1 LLAHLPNYSGFPLKK
16 PLAIV
21 TLSVMLSACA
31 SLRQPSETDAT
42 TAAAATSKKQTLV
55 KATPARK
62 GQAKAKAQPEDA
74 LPTPELSDEV
84 LFRIM
89 SSEIAFQRGQWQA
102 AYVTLLGAAQQTRDP
117 RLAKRAAE
125 MALAARHPNEALA
138 AVRLWTE
145 LAPHSDE
152 ALQNYLGL
160 IMLGDNISEIQP
172 LMAQRLA
179 EADPQ
184 ARGPMILQ
192 IQRLLMRAKDKS
204 GAYTIL
210 QNIVAPYPTLLE
222 THVALAQGAFS
233 NRDGERARDEAKQA
247 LKIKPDSELAILTLA
262 QVTPDGTEAMKL
274 VSDFLKKYP
283 DSREVRVAYARG
295 LVEQKQFEQARSQFQ
310 TLLKD
315 DKDDLTTLY
324 ALGILNVQTNHLTEG
339 ETYLKRYLEV
349 LAAQPED
356 ERDPT
361 QALLLLSQIAE
372 ERNDIPAAL
381 KYLEQVEPGESYNA
395 VQIRRAQLMTKSGD
409 IDGARKVLQQA
420 QSDAGNDRELLQL
433 IQGEAQILRD
443 SERYQ
448 DAADVLSA
456 GLKRFP
462 DSTDLLYDYAMVTDK
477 TGNYKD
483 METSLRKI
491 IELAPNNQHAY
502 NALGYSL
509 ADRNIRLPE
518 AVSLIK
524 KAVELAPEDPFI
536 ADSLGWAEFRMGN
549 MDEAEKELRR
559 AYGLRPDPEIG
570 IHLGEILWT
579 RGKQDEAKKLWRE
592 AQSKDPKNDVLKSTL
607 ERLKVQL

>member
-1 LLAHLPNYSGFPLKK
+1 MKK

-31 SLRQPSETDAT
+31 SLRQPSETE
-42 TAAAATSKKQTLV
+42 AAPVATSKKQALA
-55 KATPARK
+55 KASPTRK
-62 GQAKAKAQPEDA
+62 AQAKAKVQQPEDV
-74 LPTPELSDEV
+74 LPSTELSEEI
-84 LFRIM
+84 LFKIL

-102 AYVTLLGAAQQTRDP
+102 AYVTLLGTAQQTRDP

-125 MALAARHPNEALA
+125 IALAARRPGEALA

-160 IMLGDNISEIQP
+160 IMLGDNIAEIKP
-172 LMAQRLA
+172 LLAQRLA
-179 EADPQ
+179 EAAPQ
-184 ARGPMILQ
+184 ARGPMMLQ
-192 IQRLLMRAKDKS
+192 IQRLLSRARDKT
-204 GAYTIL
+204 AAFDIL
-210 QNIVAPYPTLLE
+210 QDVVAPYPTLIE
-222 THVALAQGAFS
+222 THLALAQGAYA
-233 NRDGERARDEAKQA
+233 NRDATRARDEANQA

-262 QVTPDGTEAMKL
+262 QVTPDPIEAMKL
-274 VSDFLKKYP
+274 VADFLKKYP
-283 DSREVRVAYARG
+283 DAREVRIAYARG
-295 LVEQKQFEQARSQFQ
+295 LVEQKQYEQARGQFQ
-310 TLLKD
+310 ALLKD
-315 DKDDLTTLY
+315 DQDDLTTLF
-324 ALGILNVQTNHLTEG
+324 ALGILNVQTNHLSQA

-349 LAAQPED
+349 LATQPED

-361 QALLLLSQIAE
+361 QAQLLLSQIAE
-372 ERNDIPAAL
+372 ERNDIPGAL
-381 KYLEQVEPGESYNA
+381 KWLEQVEPGEAYVN
-395 VQIRRAQLMTKSGD
+395 VQIRRGQLMAKRGD

-420 QSDAGNDRELLQL
+420 QVEAGNDREQLQL

-443 SERYQ
+443 NGRYQ

-462 DSTDLLYDYAMVTDK
+462 DNTDLLYDYAMAADK
-477 TGNYKD
+477 IGNYKD
-483 METSLRKI
+483 METALRKI

-518 AVSLIK
+518 AVELIK
-524 KAVELAPEDPFI
+524 KAVQLAPEDAFI
-536 ADSLGWAEFRMGN
+536 ADSLGWAEFRIGN
-549 MDEAEKELRR
+549 LDEAEKELRR
-559 AYGLRPDPEIG
+559 AYGLRQDPEIG

>member
-1 LLAHLPNYSGFPLKK
+1 MKK

-204 GAYTIL
+204 GAYIIL

>member
-1 LLAHLPNYSGFPLKK
+1 MKK

-31 SLRQPSETDAT
+31 SLQQPSETDAT
-42 TAAAATSKKQTLV
+42 TVATAKKPTLV
-55 KATPARK
+55 KVSPARK
-62 GQAKAKAQPEDA
+62 GQAKAEALPEDP
-74 LPTPELSDEV
+74 LPTPALSDEILFKV
-84 LFRIM
+84 L

-102 AYVTLLGAAQQTRDP
+102 AYVTLLGTAQQTRDP

-125 MALAARHPNEALA
+125 MAIAARRPNEALA

-152 ALQNYLGL
+152 ALQSYLAL

-179 EADPQ
+179 EASPQ
-184 ARGPMILQ
+184 ARGPLILQ
-192 IQRLLMRAKDKS
+192 IQRLLVRAKDK
-204 GAYTIL
+204 AVVFNIL
-210 QNIVAPYPTLLE
+210 QDIVAPYPTLVE
-222 THVALAQGAFS
+222 THLALARSAYA
-233 NRDGERARDEAKQA
+233 NRDPERARDEAKQA
-247 LKIKPDSELAILTLA
+247 LKLKPDSELAILTLA
-262 QVTPDGTEAMKL
+262 EVTPDSNEAAKL

-283 DSREVRVAYARG
+283 NAREVRIAYARG
-295 LVEQKQFEQARSQFQ
+295 LAEQKQYEQAIRQFQ
-310 TLLKD
+310 TLLKED
-315 DKDDLTTLY
+315 PEDATTLF
-324 ALGILNVQTNHLTEG
+324 ALGILNVQISHFPEG

-349 LAAQPED
+349 LAAQPDD

-361 QALLLLSQIAE
+361 QALLVLSQIAE
-372 ERNDIPAAL
+372 DRNDIPAAL
-381 KYLEQVEPGESYNA
+381 KYLEQVEPGESYA
-395 VQIRRAQLMTKSGD
+395 GVQVRRAQLMAKGGD
-409 IDGARKVLQQA
+409 IDGARKILQQA
-420 QSDAGNDRELLQL
+420 QSDAGSDREVLQF
-433 IQGEAQILRD
+433 IQAEGQLLRD

-448 DAADVLSA
+448 DASDVLSA

-462 DSTDLLYDYAMVTDK
+462 ESTDLLYDYAMVTDK

-518 AVSLIK
+518 AVTLIK
-524 KAVELAPEDPFI
+524 KAVQLAPEDPFI

-549 MDEAEKELRR
+549 LDEAEKELRR

-570 IHLGEILWT
+570 IHLGEILWA

>member
-1 LLAHLPNYSGFPLKK
+1 MKK

-42 TAAAATSKKQTLV
+42 TAATATSKKQTLV

-62 GQAKAKAQPEDA
+62 GQAKAKAQPEDP

-262 QVTPDGTEAMKL
+262 QVTPDGNDAMKL

-372 ERNDIPAAL
+372 ERNDIPTAL

>member
-1 LLAHLPNYSGFPLKK
+1 MKK
-16 PLAIV
+16 TLAIV

-31 SLRQPSETDAT
+31 SLRQPSETDA
-42 TAAAATSKKQTLV
+42 ATVANSKKQTLV
-55 KATPARK
+55 KATPTRK
-62 GQAKAKAQPEDA
+62 GQAKARAPLPEDP

-84 LFRIM
+84 LFKIM

-102 AYVTLLGAAQQTRDP
+102 AYVTLLGTAQQTRDP

-125 MALAARHPNEALA
+125 MALAARRPGEALA

-179 EADPQ
+179 DADPQ
-184 ARGPMILQ
+184 ARGQMILQ
-192 IQRLLMRAKDKS
+192 IQRLLSRAKDKA
-204 GAYTIL
+204 GAFNIL
-210 QNIVAPYPTLLE
+210 QDIVAPYPTLIE
-222 THVALAQGAFS
+222 THLALAQGAFAS
-233 NRDGERARDEAKQA
+233 GDAERARDEANQA
-247 LKIKPDSELAILTLA
+247 LKLKPDSELAILTLA
-262 QVTPDGTEAMKL
+262 QVTPNGNDAMKL

-283 DSREVRVAYARG
+283 NAREVRVAYARG
-295 LVEQKQFEQARSQFQ
+295 LVEQKQFEQARGQFQ

-315 DKDDLTTLY
+315 DQDDLTTLF
-324 ALGILNVQTNHLTEG
+324 ALGILNVQTSRLPEA

-349 LAAQPED
+349 LAGQPED

-372 ERNDIPAAL
+372 ERNDIPGAL
-381 KYLEQVEPGESYNA
+381 KYLEQVEPGEAYVN
-395 VQIRRAQLMTKSGD
+395 VQIRRGQLMAKSGD

-443 SERYQ
+443 NERYQ
-448 DAADVLSA
+448 DSADVLSA

-462 DSTDLLYDYAMVTDK
+462 ESTDLLYDYAMATDK

-483 METSLRKI
+483 MEAALRKI
-491 IELAPNNQHAY
+491 MQLAPNNQHAY

-518 AVSLIK
+518 AVELIK
-524 KAVELAPEDPFI
+524 KAVQLAPEDAFI
-536 ADSLGWAEFRMGN
+536 ADSLGWAEFRQGN
-549 MDEAEKELRR
+549 LDEAEKELRR

-570 IHLGEILWT
+570 IHLGEILWV
-579 RGKQDEAKKLWRE
+579 RGKQDEAKQLWRE

>member
-1 LLAHLPNYSGFPLKK
+1 MKK

-31 SLRQPSETDAT
+31 SLQQPSETDAT
-42 TAAAATSKKQTLV
+42 PVATAKKPTLV
-55 KATPARK
+55 KASPARK
-62 GQAKAKAQPEDA
+62 GQAKAEALPEDP
-74 LPTPELSDEV
+74 LPTPALSDEILFKV
-84 LFRIM
+84 L

-125 MALAARHPNEALA
+125 MAIAARRPNEALA

-152 ALQNYLGL
+152 ALQSYLAL

-179 EADPQ
+179 EASPQ
-184 ARGPMILQ
+184 ARGPLILQ
-192 IQRLLMRAKDKS
+192 IQRLLIRAKDK
-204 GAYTIL
+204 AVVFNIL
-210 QNIVAPYPTLLE
+210 QDIVAPYPTLVE
-222 THVALAQGAFS
+222 THLALARSAYA
-233 NRDGERARDEAKQA
+233 NRDPERARDEAKQA
-247 LKIKPDSELAILTLA
+247 LKLKPDSELAILTLA
-262 QVTPDGTEAMKL
+262 EVTPDGNEAAKL

-283 DSREVRVAYARG
+283 NAREVRIAYARG
-295 LVEQKQFEQARSQFQ
+295 LAEQKQYEQAIRQFQ
-310 TLLKD
+310 TLLKED
-315 DKDDLTTLY
+315 PEDATTLF
-324 ALGILNVQTNHLTEG
+324 ALGILNVQISHFPEA
-339 ETYLKRYLEV
+339 ETYLKRYLAV
-349 LAAQPED
+349 LAAQPDD

-361 QALLLLSQIAE
+361 QALLVLSQIAE
-372 ERNDIPAAL
+372 DRNDIPAAL
-381 KYLEQVEPGESYNA
+381 SYLEQVEPGESYA
-395 VQIRRAQLMTKSGD
+395 GVQVRRAQLMAKGGD
-409 IDGARKVLQQA
+409 IDGARKILQQA
-420 QSDAGNDRELLQL
+420 QSDAGSDREVLQF
-433 IQGEAQILRD
+433 IQAEGQLLRD

-448 DAADVLSA
+448 DASDVLSA

-491 IELAPNNQHAY
+491 IEIAPNNQHAY

-518 AVSLIK
+518 AVTLIK
-524 KAVELAPEDPFI
+524 KAVQLAPEDPFI

-549 MDEAEKELRR
+549 LDEAEKELRR

-570 IHLGEILWT
+570 IHLGEILWA

>member
-1 LLAHLPNYSGFPLKK
+1 MKK

-31 SLRQPSETDAT
+31 SLQQPSETDAT
-42 TAAAATSKKQTLV
+42 PVAAAKKPTLV
-55 KATPARK
+55 KVSPARK
-62 GQAKAKAQPEDA
+62 GQAKAEALPEDP
-74 LPTPELSDEV
+74 LPTPALSDEILFKV
-84 LFRIM
+84 L

-125 MALAARHPNEALA
+125 MAIAARRPNEALV

-152 ALQNYLGL
+152 ALQSYLAL

-172 LMAQRLA
+172 LMTQRLA
-179 EADPQ
+179 DAAPQ
-184 ARGPMILQ
+184 ARGPLILQ
-192 IQRLLMRAKDKS
+192 IQRILSRAKDK
-204 GAYTIL
+204 AAVFNIL
-210 QNIVAPYPTLLE
+210 QDIVAPYPTLVE
-222 THVALAQGAFS
+222 THLALARSAYA
-233 NRDGERARDEAKQA
+233 NRDPDRARDEARQA
-247 LKIKPDSELAILTLA
+247 LKLKPDSELAILTLA
-262 QVTPDGTEAMKL
+262 EVTPDSNEAAKL

-283 DSREVRVAYARG
+283 NAREVRIAYARG
-295 LVEQKQFEQARSQFQ
+295 LAEQKQYEQAIRQFQ
-310 TLLKD
+310 TLLKED
-315 DKDDLTTLY
+315 PEDPTTVF
-324 ALGILNVQTNHLTEG
+324 ALGILNVQISHFPEA
-339 ETYLKRYLEV
+339 ETYLKRYLEL
-349 LAAQPED
+349 LAAQPDD

-361 QALLLLSQIAE
+361 QALLVLSQIAE
-372 ERNDIPAAL
+372 DRNDIPAAL
-381 KYLEQVEPGESYNA
+381 KYLEQVDQGESYA
-395 VQIRRAQLMTKSGD
+395 GVQVRRAQLMAKSGD

-420 QSDAGNDRELLQL
+420 QSEASNDREVLQF
-433 IQGEAQILRD
+433 IQAEGQLLRD

-448 DAADVLSA
+448 DASDVLSA

-491 IELAPNNQHAY
+491 IALAPNNQHAY

-518 AVSLIK
+518 AVTLIK

-549 MDEAEKELRR
+549 LDEAEKELRR

-570 IHLGEILWT
+570 IHLGEILWA

>member
-1 LLAHLPNYSGFPLKK
+1 MKK

-31 SLRQPSETDAT
+31 SLRQPSETDAD
-42 TAAAATSKKQTLV
+42 AGATSKKQTLV
-55 KATPARK
+55 KATPVRSK
-62 GQAKAKAQPEDA
+62 GQAKAKPPVEDP
-74 LPTPELSDEV
+74 LPATELSED
-84 LFRIM
+84 LLYDILRA
-89 SSEIAFQRGQWQA
+89 EIAFQRGQWQP
-102 AYVTLLGAAQQTRDP
+102 AYVTLLSDAQQTRDP

-125 MALAARHPNEALA
+125 MALAARRPGEALA

-160 IMLGDNISEIQP
+160 IMLGDNIGEIQP
-172 LMAQRLA
+172 LLSQRLA
-179 EADPQ
+179 EAAPQ

-192 IQRLLMRAKDKS
+192 IQRLLSRARDKTAS
-204 GAYTIL
+204 FNIL
-210 QNIVAPYPTLLE
+210 QDVVAPYPTLIESHL
-222 THVALAQGAFS
+222 ALAQGAYA
-233 NRDGERARDEAKQA
+233 NRDSSRARDEANQA

-262 QVTPDGTEAMKL
+262 QVTPDAIDAMKL

-283 DSREVRVAYARG
+283 DAREVRVAYARG
-295 LVEQKQFEQARSQFQ
+295 LVEQKQYEQARSQFQ

-315 DKDDLTTLY
+315 DQDDLTTLF
-324 ALGILNVQTNHLTEG
+324 ALGILNVQTNHLG
-339 ETYLKRYLEV
+339 DAETYLKRYLEV
-349 LAAQPED
+349 LASQPED

-372 ERNDIPAAL
+372 ERNDVPAAL
-381 KYLEQVEPGESYNA
+381 KWLEQVEPGEAYIN
-395 VQIRRAQLMTKSGD
+395 VQIRRAQLLAKRGD
-409 IDGARKVLQQA
+409 ITGARAVLQQA
-420 QSDAGNDRELLQL
+420 QADAGNDREQLQL

-443 SERYQ
+443 AERNQ
-448 DAADVLSA
+448 DAADVLA
-456 GLKRFP
+456 AALKRFP
-462 DSTDLLYDYAMVTDK
+462 NSTDLLYDYAMAADK
-477 TGNYKD
+477 LGNYQA
-483 METSLRKI
+483 METALRKI
-491 IELAPNNQHAY
+491 MEVAPNNQHAY

-518 AVSLIK
+518 AVNLIK
-524 KAVELAPEDPFI
+524 KAVQLAPDDPFI

-549 MDEAEKELRR
+549 LDEAEKQLRR

-579 RGKQDEAKKLWRE
+579 RGKQDEAKQLWRE

-607 ERLKVQL
+607 SRLNVQL

>member
-1 LLAHLPNYSGFPLKK
+1 MKK

-31 SLRQPSETDAT
+31 SLRQPSETDT
-42 TAAAATSKKQTLV
+42 TTVASSKKQTLV

-62 GQAKAKAQPEDA
+62 GQAKARAQQPEDA

-204 GAYTIL
+204 GAYAIL
-210 QNIVAPYPTLLE
+210 QDIVAPYPTLLE
-222 THVALAQGAFS
+222 THVALAQGAYA
-233 NRDGERARDEAKQA
+233 NRDGDRARDEARQA

-262 QVTPDGTEAMKL
+262 QVTPDGVEAMKL

-372 ERNDIPAAL
+372 ERNDIPGAL

-395 VQIRRAQLMTKSGD
+395 VQIRRGQLMAKSGD

-448 DAADVLSA
+448 DASDVLSA

-477 TGNYKD
+477 TGNYQD

-491 IELAPNNQHAY
+491 IALAPNNQHAY

-518 AVSLIK
+518 AVTLIK

-549 MDEAEKELRR
+549 LDEAEKELRR

-570 IHLGEILWT
+570 IHLGEILWA

-592 AQSKDPKNDVLKSTL
+592 AQAKDPKNDVLKSTL
-607 ERLKVQL
+607 DRLKVQL

>member
-1 LLAHLPNYSGFPLKK
+1 LKK
-16 PLAIV
+16 TLAIV

-31 SLRQPSETDAT
+31 SLRQPSETDA
-42 TAAAATSKKQTLV
+42 ATVANSKKQTLV
-55 KATPARK
+55 KATPTRK
-62 GQAKAKAQPEDA
+62 GQAKARAPLPEDP

-84 LFRIM
+84 LFKIM

-102 AYVTLLGAAQQTRDP
+102 AYVTLLGTAQQTRDP

-125 MALAARHPNEALA
+125 MALAARRPGEALA

-179 EADPQ
+179 DADPQ
-184 ARGPMILQ
+184 ARGQMILQ
-192 IQRLLMRAKDKS
+192 IQRLLSRAKDKA
-204 GAYTIL
+204 GAFNIL
-210 QNIVAPYPTLLE
+210 QDIVAPYPTLIE
-222 THVALAQGAFS
+222 THLALAQGAFAS
-233 NRDGERARDEAKQA
+233 GDAERARDEANQA
-247 LKIKPDSELAILTLA
+247 LKLKPDSELAILTLA
-262 QVTPDGTEAMKL
+262 QVTPNGNDAMKL

-283 DSREVRVAYARG
+283 NAREVRVAYARG
-295 LVEQKQFEQARSQFQ
+295 LVEQKQFEQARGQFQ

-315 DKDDLTTLY
+315 DQDDLTTLF
-324 ALGILNVQTNHLTEG
+324 ALGILNVQTSRLPEA

-349 LAAQPED
+349 LAGQPED

-372 ERNDIPAAL
+372 ERNDIPGAL
-381 KYLEQVEPGESYNA
+381 KYLEQVEPGEAYVN
-395 VQIRRAQLMTKSGD
+395 VQIRRGQLMAKSGD

-443 SERYQ
+443 NERYQ
-448 DAADVLSA
+448 DSADVLSA

-462 DSTDLLYDYAMVTDK
+462 ESTDLLYDYAMATDK

-483 METSLRKI
+483 MEAALRKI
-491 IELAPNNQHAY
+491 MQLAPNNQHAY

-518 AVSLIK
+518 AVELIK
-524 KAVELAPEDPFI
+524 KAVQLAPEDAFI
-536 ADSLGWAEFRMGN
+536 ADSLGWAEFRQGN
-549 MDEAEKELRR
+549 LDEAEKELRR

-570 IHLGEILWT
+570 IHLGEILWV
-579 RGKQDEAKKLWRE
+579 RGKQDEAKQLWRE

>member
-1 LLAHLPNYSGFPLKK
+1 MKK

-31 SLRQPSETDAT
+31 SLRQPSETDA
-42 TAAAATSKKQTLV
+42 ATVANSKKQTLV

-62 GQAKAKAQPEDA
+62 GQAKARAPLPEDP

-84 LFRIM
+84 LFKIM

-102 AYVTLLGAAQQTRDP
+102 AYVTLLGTAQQTRDP

-125 MALAARHPNEALA
+125 MALAARRPGEALA

-172 LMAQRLA
+172 LMAKRLA
-179 EADPQ
+179 DADPQ
-184 ARGPMILQ
+184 ARGQMILQ
-192 IQRLLMRAKDKS
+192 IQRLLSRAKDKA
-204 GAYTIL
+204 GAFTIL
-210 QNIVAPYPTLLE
+210 QDIVAPYPTLIE
-222 THVALAQGAFS
+222 THLALAQGAFAS
-233 NRDGERARDEAKQA
+233 GDAERARDEANQA
-247 LKIKPDSELAILTLA
+247 LKLKPDSELAILTLA
-262 QVTPDGTEAMKL
+262 QVTPNGNDAMKL

-283 DSREVRVAYARG
+283 NAREVRVAYARG
-295 LVEQKQFEQARSQFQ
+295 LVEQKQFEQARGQFQ

-315 DKDDLTTLY
+315 DQDDLTTLF
-324 ALGILNVQTNHLTEG
+324 ALGILNVQTSHLPEA

-349 LAAQPED
+349 LAGQPED

-372 ERNDIPAAL
+372 ERNDIPGAL
-381 KYLEQVEPGESYNA
+381 KYLEQVEPGEAYVN
-395 VQIRRAQLMTKSGD
+395 VQIRRGQLMAKSGD

-443 SERYQ
+443 NERYQ
-448 DAADVLSA
+448 DSADVLSA

-462 DSTDLLYDYAMVTDK
+462 ESTDLLYDYAMATDK

-483 METSLRKI
+483 METALRKI
-491 IELAPNNQHAY
+491 MQLAPNNQHAY

-518 AVSLIK
+518 AVELIK
-524 KAVELAPEDPFI
+524 KAVQLAPEDAFI
-536 ADSLGWAEFRMGN
+536 ADSLGWAEFRQGN
-549 MDEAEKELRR
+549 LDEAEKELRR

-570 IHLGEILWT
+570 IHLGEILWV
-579 RGKQDEAKKLWRE
+579 RGKQEEAKQLWRE

>member
-1 LLAHLPNYSGFPLKK
+1 
-16 PLAIV
+16 
-21 TLSVMLSACA
+21 MLSACA
-31 SLRQPSETDAT
+31 SLQQPSETDAT
-42 TAAAATSKKQTLV
+42 PVATAKKPTLV
-55 KATPARK
+55 KTSPARK
-62 GQAKAKAQPEDA
+62 GQAKAEALPEDP
-74 LPTPELSDEV
+74 LPTPALSDEILFKV
-84 LFRIM
+84 L

-125 MALAARHPNEALA
+125 MAIAARRPNEALA

-152 ALQNYLGL
+152 ALQSYLAL

-179 EADPQ
+179 EASPQ
-184 ARGPMILQ
+184 ARGPLILQ
-192 IQRLLMRAKDKS
+192 IQRLLIRAKDK
-204 GAYTIL
+204 AVVFNIL
-210 QNIVAPYPTLLE
+210 QDIVAPYPTLVE
-222 THVALAQGAFS
+222 THLALARSAYA
-233 NRDGERARDEAKQA
+233 NRDPERARDEAKQA
-247 LKIKPDSELAILTLA
+247 LKLKPDSELAILTLA
-262 QVTPDGTEAMKL
+262 EVTPDGNEAAKL

-283 DSREVRVAYARG
+283 NAREVRIAYARG
-295 LVEQKQFEQARSQFQ
+295 LAEQKQYEQAIRQFQ
-310 TLLKD
+310 TLLKED
-315 DKDDLTTLY
+315 PEDATTLF
-324 ALGILNVQTNHLTEG
+324 ALGILNVQISHFPEA
-339 ETYLKRYLEV
+339 ETYLKRYLAV
-349 LAAQPED
+349 LAAQPDD

-361 QALLLLSQIAE
+361 QALLVLSQIAE
-372 ERNDIPAAL
+372 DRNDIPAAL
-381 KYLEQVEPGESYNA
+381 SYLEQVEPGESYA
-395 VQIRRAQLMTKSGD
+395 GVQVRRAQLMAKGGD
-409 IDGARKVLQQA
+409 IDGARKILQQA
-420 QSDAGNDRELLQL
+420 QSDAGSDREVLQF
-433 IQGEAQILRD
+433 IQAEGQLLRD

-448 DAADVLSA
+448 DASDVLSA

-491 IELAPNNQHAY
+491 IEIAPNNQHAY

-518 AVSLIK
+518 AVTLIK
-524 KAVELAPEDPFI
+524 KAVQLAPEDPFI

-549 MDEAEKELRR
+549 LDEAEKELRR

-570 IHLGEILWT
+570 IHLGEILWA